1 MCCQQVLRATRQLQ
15 CQGFSAAAL
24 AEENR
29 GNLSGRAIPTNAHCY
44 VHPAVCAIPS
54 HRHGFSLDS
63 HLGVQTAQLSAS
75 NRESKTQK
83 VKERGSYA
91 HHRFHYGSGKRCC
104 KNPNSKAKLVDR
116 TCVSKQGVCI
126 SKHSFPW
133 ATGHSFQAMPT
144 TQVLTLFEWQIHPP
158 DTQDQATMSK
168 SIDQREINFQYVSS
182 VFKCQIYGNLYR
194 ELVSNANPKIT

>member
-15 CQGFSAAAL
+15 CQGFCAAAL

-29 GNLSGRAIPTNAHCY
+29 GNLSGQAIPTNAHCY

-63 HLGVQTAQLSAS
+63 HLWVQTAQLSAS

-83 VKERGSYA
+83 VKETESYA
-91 HHRFHYGSGKRCC
+91 HHWFHYGSGKRC
-104 KNPNSKAKLVDR
+104 KNPNSKAKLADR
-116 TCVSKQGVCI
+116 TCVFKQGVCI

-133 ATGHSFQAMPT
+133 ATGHSFQAMST

-158 DTQDQATMSK
+158 DTQD
-168 SIDQREINFQYVSS
+168 
-182 VFKCQIYGNLYR
+182 
-194 ELVSNANPKIT
+194 